1 MTIWARTQDP
11 WGDNLQEAGEGWAG
25 DGGQVLRLRQRTGGA
40 KLKLFLKLS
49 LDKKISRFVL
59 MQPESVLKNP
69 LWSVNISWA
78 TISLISDQSFN
89 CEPLS

>member
-11 WGDNLQEAGEGWAG
+11 WGDNLQEAGEGPAG

-49 LDKKISRFVL
+49 LDKKDIQLCTYAAGVCPQEAFMVSKYFL
-59 MQPESVLKNP
+59 GDYITNQ
-69 LWSVNISWA
+69 
-78 TISLISDQSFN
+78 
-89 CEPLS
+89 

>member
-49 LDKKISRFVL
+49 LDKKDIQICSYGAGVCPQEAFMVSKYFL
-59 MQPESVLKNP
+59 GDYITNQ
-69 LWSVNISWA
+69 
-78 TISLISDQSFN
+78 
-89 CEPLS
+89 